1 VIRWRY
7 YKCTHTSPLGRPIP
21 IFGVGLPFSGFGPK
35 SLKRRALRAAYG
47 LFPPLDNV
55 HTGAYHGYMT
65 TRPEPTVAMTAR
77 IFVAQNNALRDDY
90 PQLSKSA
97 LIRVLLHLFLSKQL
111 PTNVYPLALEEMT
124 RAEQALK
131 SNKTKQV
138 SVA

>member
-1 VIRWRY
+1 
-7 YKCTHTSPLGRPIP
+7 
-21 IFGVGLPFSGFGPK
+21 
-35 SLKRRALRAAYG
+35 
-47 LFPPLDNV
+47 
-55 HTGAYHGYMT
+55 MT

-77 IFVAQNNALRDDY
+77 IFVAQNEALKVDY

-97 LIRVLLHLFLSKQL
+97 LMRVLLRLFLSKQL
-111 PTNVYPLALEEMT
+111 SIDVYPLALEEMD

>member
-1 VIRWRY
+1 MIRWRY
-7 YKCTHTSPLGRPIP
+7 CKHIHTSSLGRSAPAHAA
-21 IFGVGLPFSGFGPK
+21 GLRPDFGPK
-35 SLKRRALRAAYG
+35 SLKTKVYAA
-47 LFPPLDNV
+47 FFHPL
-55 HTGAYHGYMT
+55 TACIQARIMESMT
-65 TRPEPTVAMTAR
+65 TRPEPTVGTTVR
-77 IFVAQNNALRDDY
+77 IFQAQDNALRIDY

>member
-1 VIRWRY
+1 LRY
-7 YKCTHTSPLGRPIP
+7 CEHTYTSSLGRPIP

-35 SLKRRALRAAYG
+35 SLKTK
-47 LFPPLDNV
+47 V
-55 HTGAYHGYMT
+55 HTAIFRPLTACIQARIMGHMT

-77 IFVAQNNALRDDY
+77 IFVAQNDALRIDY

-97 LIRVLLHLFLSKQL
+97 LMRVLLHLFLSKQL
-111 PTNVYPLALEEMT
+111 PTNVYPLALEEMV

>member
-1 VIRWRY
+1 MSTLILA
-7 YKCTHTSPLGRPIP
+7 HLADPLRPRA
-21 IFGVGLPFSGFGPK
+21 GLPFSGFGAK
-35 SLKRRALRAAYG
+35 LLKTK
-47 LFPPLDNV
+47 V
-55 HTGAYHGYMT
+55 HTAFFCPLTACIHLRYHGYMT
-65 TRPEPTVAMTAR
+65 TRPEPTIAMTAR
-77 IFVAQNNALRDDY
+77 IFVAQNDALRVDY

-111 PTNVYPLALEEMT
+111 PTNVYPLALEEMA

>member
-1 VIRWRY
+1 
-7 YKCTHTSPLGRPIP
+7 
-21 IFGVGLPFSGFGPK
+21 
-35 SLKRRALRAAYG
+35 
-47 LFPPLDNV
+47 
-55 HTGAYHGYMT
+55 MT
-65 TRPEPTVAMTAR
+65 TRPEPTVGTTVR
-77 IFVAQNNALRDDY
+77 IFQAQDNALRIDY

>member
-1 VIRWRY
+1 MVIRWRY
-7 YKCTHTSPLGRPIP
+7 CKHIHTSSLGRPIP

-35 SLKRRALRAAYG
+35 SLKTKVYAA
-47 LFPPLDNV
+47 FFHPL
-55 HTGAYHGYMT
+55 TACIQARIMESMT
-65 TRPEPTVAMTAR
+65 TRPEPTVGTTVR
-77 IFVAQNNALRDDY
+77 IFQAQDNALRIDY